1 MTAPA
6 PAAPVSAPTRGTP
19 RCRWGRSVLFLG
31 ATVFSAVL
39 YGLCFPPPAW
49 RPLAWVAQVP
59 FLLAL
64 RRSGFRLALFLAW
77 VFTVTVA
84 YTVGDWFPRA
94 VANYYAQPASIGVA
108 FFFSVASIM
117 AAPYVMAFAVV
128 YRWLGRRGGAVLPL
142 LAAAA
147 WVGGEI
153 GRVKLLTGNP
163 WAVFGYSQAGNTLL
177 VQIADLTGVYGVSF
191 LLVAVNAALAEVCL
205 STREGSGG
213 LRPVLLGLLL
223 AGGTVAGAAAYGAL
237 RLGAAALT
245 GTPGLPRQ
253 IAIVQGNL
261 DLGAQWSSGFYGR
274 NLDAYLRLTQAALR
288 GSAAQ
293 LVFWP
298 ESAMTF
304 FLEQEPA
311 YRSAIAQVLGASG
324 AQLVAGGPRQ
334 WGEATYYNST
344 FLLSARGDIL
354 GRYDKE
360 QLLPFAEYFPL
371 RRLDFLRRRFG
382 RVREFSA
389 GAPALPLPTVAGRAG
404 ILVCNEAMFPEPAA
418 ARVAA
423 GAEYLVNPANDSW
436 LGDRKFSA
444 QVFDI
449 VSLRAVEQRRYLV
462 RSSTCGPSAIVDPFG
477 RVVVC
482 TEPFTAAWISGQIH
496 PLQVRTVYSR
506 IGDLFA
512 VLCLVLVGVRAL
524 VLINSRGSA
533 QWPVPADAS
542 PPRQRCA

>member
-1 MTAPA
+1 VTLPAQAPRVSLPRGGA
-6 PAAPVSAPTRGTP
+6 PRHRWSRPV
-19 RCRWGRSVLFLG
+19 LLLG
-31 ATVFSAVL
+31 ATLFSAVL
-39 YGLCFPPPAW
+39 YGLCFPPTAW
-49 RPLAWVAQVP
+49 RPLAWVAQIP

-64 RRSGFRLALFLAW
+64 RRSGSWLALLLAW

-94 VANYYAQPASIGVA
+94 VANYFAQPTIVGVA
-108 FFFSVASIM
+108 FFFGVSSIM

-128 YRWLGRRGGAVLPL
+128 YRRLGRTPGVVLPL

-147 WVGGEI
+147 WVSGEF
-153 GRVKLLTGNP
+153 GRVKLFTGNP
-163 WAVFGYSQAGNTLL
+163 WAVFGYSQAGNLLL

-205 STREGSGG
+205 STREGWGR
-213 LRPVLLGLLL
+213 LRPALLGLLL
-223 AGGTVAGAAAYGAL
+223 AGGTVAGTVTYGAL
-237 RLGAAALT
+237 RLGAAGLT
-245 GTPGLPRQ
+245 GAPRLQ
-253 IAIVQGNL
+253 RKIAIVQGNL
-261 DLGAQWSSGFYGR
+261 DLGAQWRSGFYGR

-288 GSAAQ
+288 ASAGQ

-311 YRSAIAQVLGASG
+311 YRSAIAQVLRVSG

-334 WGEATYYNST
+334 QGEATYYNST

-354 GRYDKE
+354 GHYDKE

-371 RRLDFLRRRFG
+371 RRLDFLRRRFE
-382 RVREFSA
+382 RVREFAA
-389 GAPALPLPTVAGRAG
+389 GTPAAPLPTVAGRAG
-404 ILVCNEAMFPEPAA
+404 VLICNEAMFPEPAA

-436 LGDRKFSA
+436 LGDPKFSE

-449 VSLRAVEQRRYLV
+449 VSLRAVEQRRYVV
-462 RSSTCGPSAIVDPFG
+462 RSSTCGPSAIIDPFG
-477 RVVVC
+477 RVAV
-482 TEPFTAAWISGQIH
+482 TTKPFTAGWISGWIV
-496 PLQVRTVYSR
+496 PLRVRTVYSR
-506 IGDLFA
+506 VGDLFA
-512 VLCLVLVGVRAL
+512 VLCLVLLGMWAL
-524 VLINSRGSA
+524 VLSLHPG
-533 QWPVPADAS
+533 PARA
-542 PPRQRCA
+542 

>member
-6 PAAPVSAPTRGTP
+6 PTTRVSAPTRGAL
-19 RCRWGRSVLFLG
+19 RRRWAQRVFLLG
-31 ATVFSAVL
+31 TTVFSAVL
-39 YGLCFPPPAW
+39 YGLCFPPVAW

-64 RRSGFRLALFLAW
+64 RRSSFRLALFLGW

-84 YTVGDWFPRA
+84 YTVGDWLPRA

-108 FFFSVASIM
+108 FFFAVSSIM

-128 YRWLGRRGGAVLPL
+128 YRRLGRTGGLALPL

-147 WVGGEI
+147 WVSGEL

-163 WAVFGYSQAGNTLL
+163 WAVFGYSQAGNILL
-177 VQIADLTGVYGVSF
+177 LQIAELTGVYGVSF

-205 STREGSGG
+205 STREGWGR
-213 LRPVLLGLLL
+213 LRPALLGLLL
-223 AGGTVAGAAAYGAL
+223 AGGTVAGAGTYGAL
-237 RLGAAALT
+237 RLGAAGLSRA
-245 GTPGLPRQ
+245 PGLQRQ

-261 DLGAQWSSGFYGR
+261 DLGAQWRSEFYGR

-288 GSAAQ
+288 GSSVQ

-304 FLEQEPA
+304 FLDQEPV
-311 YRSAIAQVLGASG
+311 YRSAIARVLGASG

-371 RRLDFLRRRFG
+371 RRLDFLRRRFE
-382 RVREFSA
+382 RVRQFSA
-389 GAPALPLPTVAGRAG
+389 GAPAPPLPTVAGRAG
-404 ILVCNEAMFPEPAA
+404 VLICNEAMFPEPAA

-449 VSLRAVEQRRYLV
+449 VSLRAVEQRRYVV
-462 RSSTCGPSAIVDPFG
+462 RSSTCGPSAIIDPFG
-477 RVVVC
+477 RVVVS
-482 TEPFTAAWISGQIH
+482 TEPFTAAWISGRIC

-524 VLINSRGSA
+524 VLIKSRGY
-533 QWPVPADAS
+533 
-542 PPRQRCA
+542 PPIGPRTRLDV